1 MDQILLRRRDKHTSR
16 LSAERIPSPS
26 PMPVLKACN
35 NTCAS
40 SPLRREKLKP
50 KDSRQDTVERWGGRG
65 QRHVFRWTPKRPL
78 RVRRRTCFRPLV
90 SPPLAASESRRGVGP
105 SHPS

>member
-26 PMPVLKACN
+26 PMLVLKACN

-40 SPLRREKLKP
+40 SLPPAQAEAESERFP
-50 KDSRQDTVERWGGRG
+50 SRY
-65 QRHVFRWTPKRPL
+65 
-78 RVRRRTCFRPLV
+78 
-90 SPPLAASESRRGVGP
+90 
-105 SHPS
+105 

>member
-35 NTCAS
+35 KMCSHVPAQGKAQPGGLPS
-40 SPLRREKLKP
+40 RE
-50 KDSRQDTVERWGGRG
+50 RGGKG
-65 QRHVFRWTPKRPL
+65 QIVL
-78 RVRRRTCFRPLV
+78 L
-90 SPPLAASESRRGVGP
+90 LN
-105 SHPS
+105 

>member
-35 NTCAS
+35 KTCSHVPEQGKAQPGGFPS
-40 SPLRREKLKP
+40 REGGA
-50 KDSRQDTVERWGGRG
+50 QDV
-65 QRHVFRWTPKRPL
+65 
-78 RVRRRTCFRPLV
+78 VR
-90 SPPLAASESRRGVGP
+90 
-105 SHPS
+105 

>member
-40 SPLRREKLKP
+40 SLPPVQAEAETERFP
-50 KDSRQDTVERWGGRG
+50 SRY
-65 QRHVFRWTPKRPL
+65 
-78 RVRRRTCFRPLV
+78 
-90 SPPLAASESRRGVGP
+90 
-105 SHPS
+105 